1 MKNSREIPEIKEV
14 SQEEIR
20 ALSNNLLE
28 LYAVL
33 ETASIALYNLQ
44 SEQEAIGKAVTI
56 SFAVEK
62 AAKDCEALKAVV
74 DDMAERTR

>member
-1 MKNSREIPEIKEV
+1 MKNSREIPEVKEV

-20 ALSNNLLE
+20 ALSNNLFE

-44 SEQEAIGKAVTI
+44 SEPEAIRKAVTI

>member
-1 MKNSREIPEIKEV
+1 MKNSREIPEVKEV
-14 SQEEIR
+14 SQEEIW
-20 ALSNNLLE
+20 ALSSNLFE

-44 SEQEAIGKAVTI
+44 SEPEAIGKAVTI

-62 AAKDCEALKAVV
+62 AAKDCEVLKAVV

>member
-20 ALSNNLLE
+20 ALSNNLFE